1 MRRLGVP
8 AALLCLLLLAGC
20 TKPTPTITIQ
30 SGDTSLRSEALQY
43 QLDGK
48 TVGSNKG
55 PKVLTVRPGDV
66 VNISVDR
73 PIARAG
79 WVVLLGGQKI
89 SPILGADQHHYSFQA
104 PGFAGGTEAPLAIF
118 QQPPNG
124 GPAAGSWLFTLRQEI
139 A

>member
-8 AALLCLLLLAGC
+8 AALLCLIVLAGC
-20 TKPTPTITIQ
+20 TKPTPAVTIQ
-30 SGDTSLRSEALQY
+30 SGGTSIRSDALQY

-48 TVGSNKG
+48 TVGNGQG
-55 PKVLTVRPGDV
+55 PKSLTVRPGDV

-79 WVVLLGGQKI
+79 WVVLLAGQKI
-89 SPILGADQHHYSFQA
+89 SPILTNGQHHFAFVA
-104 PGFAGGTEAPLAIF
+104 PGFSGGSDAPLAVF

-124 GPAAGSWLFTLRQEI
+124 GPASGSWLFTLHEDV
-139 A
+139 